1 MILQLSVESWDSL
14 ELTHLHVVLHSDKE
28 MVPSG
33 WMMCN
38 VQVMK
43 PV

>member
-1 MILQLSVESWDSL
+1 MMLQLSVESWDSL
-14 ELTHLHVVLHSDKE
+14 ELSHLFAALHSDKE

-33 WMMCN
+33 WMTCN
-38 VQVMK
+38 AQVMR

>member
-1 MILQLSVESWDSL
+1 MMLQLSVESWDFP
-14 ELTHLHVVLHSDKE
+14 ELSHLLVVLHSDKE

-33 WMMCN
+33 WMTCN
-38 VQVMK
+38 AQVVR